1 MKKII
6 KIISILTITIFT
18 ILSIL
23 SLKPVRAASN
33 PYDFFIRFSFKI
45 LDQKGN
51 ERNFEKAEDL
61 EIIKKELSDTLSLEL
76 PDVPETINISKDELI
91 NETKTGKLVVGD
103 QYHTGEISKKGI
115 SNWYILSVSN
125 SQWEKIEIDGLHV
138 KVLSNETL
146 EKNFDMSK
154 VSIVLKNTNTV
165 VGVDDNSFEY
175 VVTLHEKPKQAKP
188 KLVDEDTQTDETSET
203 ITNLQNKIKEL
214 ENKITEFKTNDTN
227 KTQELEKIKG
237 ELQNTKITLENTQKE
252 LEKTNLTEKDKE
264 SKIAELNNKISNL
277 TNTLDNI
284 TKEKTNKEQELS
296 NLQNKIKELENKIT
310 EFKTNDTNKTQEL
323 EKIKGEL
330 QDTKT
335 LLENTQKELEKTNL
349 TEKDKDSKI
358 AELNNKISNL
368 TNTLDNIIK
377 DKTKSEVKKPEK
389 QLKTYKKD
397 KTINNKE
404 KVKQKKEPIDNF
416 SPEGRKQLNSLPKTG
431 VETKSNTKQLSLI
444 TLIGVGTL
452 FLRRKINK

>member
-18 ILSIL
+18 ILSLL

-61 EIIKKELSDTLSLEL
+61 EIIKKELSDTLSIEL

-103 QYHTGEISKKGI
+103 QDHTGEISKKGI

-146 EKNFDMSK
+146 EKNFDMSN
-154 VSIVLKNTNTV
+154 VTIALKNSNTI
-165 VGVDDNSFEY
+165 VGIDDNSFEY

-203 ITNLQNKIKEL
+203 VTNLQNKIKEL

-227 KTQELEKIKG
+227 KTQELDKIKG

-252 LEKTNLTEKDKE
+252 LEKTNLTEKEKE
-264 SKIAELNNKISNL
+264 SKIAELNEQISNL
-277 TNTLDNI
+277 NTTLEKL
-284 TKEKTNKEQELS
+284 TKDKTDTVT
-296 NLQNKIKELENKIT
+296 NLQNKIKELEQTI
-310 EFKTNDTNKTQEL
+310 
-323 EKIKGEL
+323 
-330 QDTKT
+330 
-335 LLENTQKELEKTNL
+335 
-349 TEKDKDSKI
+349 
-358 AELNNKISNL
+358 
-368 TNTLDNIIK
+368 
-377 DKTKSEVKKPEK
+377 
-389 QLKTYKKD
+389 
-397 KTINNKE
+397 KTI
-404 KVKQKKEPIDNF
+404 
-416 SPEGRKQLNSLPKTG
+416 
-431 VETKSNTKQLSLI
+431 
-444 TLIGVGTL
+444 
-452 FLRRKINK
+452 